1 MNLLSYKLS
10 LKFDVTKKKKKK
22 KDDSSYTKRFKSF
35 KSEQIIEI
43 YTTLMTNDWI
53 ACTRYI
59 YIYIYIYIICNS
71 YVTYTWSL

>member
-10 LKFDVTKKKKKK
+10 LKFDVTKKKK

-53 ACTRYI
+53 ACMRDMYI
-59 YIYIYIYIICNS
+59 YI
-71 YVTYTWSL
+71 